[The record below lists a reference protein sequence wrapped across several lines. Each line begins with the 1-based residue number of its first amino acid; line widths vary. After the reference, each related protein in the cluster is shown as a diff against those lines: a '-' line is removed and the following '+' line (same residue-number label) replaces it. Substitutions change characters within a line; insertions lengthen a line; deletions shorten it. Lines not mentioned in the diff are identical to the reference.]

1 MNVIRRISA
10 FVVVFVCVG
19 RLLAQVITLSNATY
33 TTVYDVKKGCP
44 VLVYYKLQ
52 PKDYAVKRK
61 RVAAYF
67 QADRRLPKPR
77 VKDADYRK
85 TGYAR
90 GHLCPAADRT
100 ATKAMQKETFLM
112 SNVAPMTTLLNSGI
126 WSKYEARARELA
138 AKNDSVTIHVGT
150 LFLCAE
156 SSYLQSGRVQIPSHF
171 FKEVRRASDGRLLI
185 FFMADQ
191 QGRIIEWP
199 FSF

>member
-10 FVVVFVCVG
+10 FLAVFVCVS

-33 TTVYDVKKGCP
+33 TTVYDVKKCCP
-44 VLVYYKLQ
+44 VLVYYTLQ
-52 PKDYAVKRK
+52 TKDFAVKRK
-61 RVAAYF
+61 RVTTYF
-67 QADRRLPKPR
+67 QADSRLPKPR
-77 VKDADYRK
+77 VKDADYRN

-112 SNVAPMTTLLNSGI
+112 SNVAPMTTVLNSGI
-126 WSKYEARARELA
+126 WSKYEARTRELA
-138 AKNDSVTIHVGT
+138 TKFDSVTIHVGT
-150 LFLCAE
+150 LFFGAE

-185 FFMADQ
+185 FLMADQ